1 MCIRPLVGLAPWI
14 SAYQRGRANRGEILS
29 VNALPPSA
37 VGEPHKFCRLSS
49 GVPRFALLRHKV
61 PPPPCVCRT
70 SHVADLGG
78 ERPRGTPVLCSN
90 LVRAPLRSLQEAGST
105 NKMFAQ
111 D

>member
-78 ERPRGTPVLCSN
+78 ERPPGYAS
-90 LVRAPLRSLQEAGST
+90 LVQQPRSCASSFFAGGG
-105 NKMFAQ
+105 FHE
-111 D
+111 